1 MLGGR
6 AGEGEDLPVPPRLGT
21 SIKKAVSR
29 AATGWNARREHVSHL
44 LHTRTTEHSQRQD
57 ESVELLATPH
67 SAPRGATIPS
77 FWTRIATNG
86 FDPLVKPVVGDFLVA
101 RIAPPPEGFGSGSVR
116 SPVHREDLRRLSK
129 DGHVEETWAK
139 IQTHLRAALPESV
152 YQIWLSTLEPVG
164 IDEHTLYLRVQ
175 PEIQDWVKRRFGS
188 TLRKAASKERPSLRR
203 VELIS
208 SDVDIG
214 AGTDVR
220 AGTTAQSDP
229 SWLDRSALRPEHT
242 FAHFVIG
249 RSNRF
254 AHAAALAAAEMPGHA
269 YNPLFIHGPSGVG
282 KTHLLQAIGD
292 YAITQG
298 TAAKRARPGIH
309 YTTVEAFTNQFL
321 AALQRNDLHA
331 FKERQRRND
340 ILLIDDVQFLEGKEK
355 TAEEFFHTFDAAIS
369 SGAQVALSG
378 DRHPSEMPL
387 LQTGLR
393 ERLQEGLI
401 VDLSPPDLDTRLAI
415 LRVRA
420 RFNGISIDSNDVLHQ
435 IATRVPGNIRI
446 LEGALIRVAAFASLT
461 DSKLTIE
468 VVDRVLGHLYDSSV
482 SDLDRPS
489 NRPTVIAIQEAT
501 SEALKVDK
509 VELSS
514 SRRSRHVVYA
524 RQIAMYLCREL
535 TDLSLPAIALQ
546 FGGRDHTT
554 VLHAYRKVQ
563 KEIHTNRDTYT
574 LVISLKQAIQ
584 SASTGKPQP
593 NL

>member
-1 MLGGR
+1 MVKR
-6 AGEGEDLPVPPRLGT
+6 FAPA
-21 SIKKAVSR
+21 SF
-29 AATGWNARREHVSHL
+29 
-44 LHTRTTEHSQRQD
+44 
-57 ESVELLATPH
+57 
-67 SAPRGATIPS
+67 APRGVTIFS
-77 FWTRIATNG
+77 FWARNAANTVE
-86 FDPLVKPVVGDFLVA
+86 PLLRPVVGDFPVA

-116 SPVHREDLRRLSK
+116 SPVHREDLRRLST

-139 IQTHLRAALPESV
+139 IQAHLRADLPESV

-175 PEIQDWVKRRFGS
+175 PEIQDWVRRRFGR

-203 VELIS
+203 VELIC
-208 SDVDIG
+208 SDADGGALAETTG
-214 AGTDVR
+214 AGG
-220 AGTTAQSDP
+220 AGAES

-249 RSNRF
+249 SSNRF

-292 YAITQG
+292 YALAQG
-298 TAAKRARPGIH
+298 TASKGAGPGVH
-309 YTTVEAFTNQFL
+309 YTTVEAFTNQFM

-331 FKERQRRND
+331 FKERHRRND
-340 ILLIDDVQFLEGKEK
+340 ILLIDDVEFLEGKEK

-378 DRHPSEMPL
+378 NRHPSEMPL

-420 RFNGISIDSNDVLHQ
+420 RCNGISIDSKDVLDQ

-446 LEGALIRVAAFASLT
+446 LEGALIRVAAYASLT
-461 DSKLTIE
+461 DSALTVD
-468 VVDRVLGHLYDSSV
+468 VVDRVLGHLYEV
-482 SDLDRPS
+482 SDLERLS
-489 NRPTVIAIQEAT
+489 NRPTVTAIQEAT
-501 SEALKVDK
+501 SEALEVDQI
-509 VELSS
+509 ELSS
-514 SRRSRHVVYA
+514 GRRSRHVVYA

-535 TDLSLPAIALQ
+535 TDLSLPAIAHQ

-584 SASTGKPQP
+584 GAPKGKPQP
-593 NL
+593 KH

>member
-1 MLGGR
+1 
-6 AGEGEDLPVPPRLGT
+6 
-21 SIKKAVSR
+21 
-29 AATGWNARREHVSHL
+29 
-44 LHTRTTEHSQRQD
+44 
-57 ESVELLATPH
+57 
-67 SAPRGATIPS
+67 
-77 FWTRIATNG
+77 
-86 FDPLVKPVVGDFLVA
+86 
-101 RIAPPPEGFGSGSVR
+101 
-116 SPVHREDLRRLSK
+116 LST

-139 IQTHLRAALPESV
+139 IQTHLRGALPESV
-152 YQIWLSTLEPVG
+152 YQIWLSTLELAG

-175 PEIQDWVKRRFGS
+175 PEIQDWVQRRFGR
-188 TLRKAASKERPSLRR
+188 TLRKAASKEQPSIRR
-203 VELIS
+203 VELICP
-208 SDVDIG
+208 DVGD
-214 AGTDVR
+214 R
-220 AGTTAQSDP
+220 ATTGGSAESDP

-292 YAITQG
+292 YAIAQG
-298 TAAKRARPGIH
+298 RATRGAGTGVH
-309 YTTVEAFTNQFL
+309 YTTVEAFTNHFM

-331 FKERQRRND
+331 FKERHRRND
-340 ILLIDDVQFLEGKEK
+340 VLLIDDVQFLEGKEK

-415 LRVRA
+415 LRIRA
-420 RFNGISIDSNDVLHQ
+420 HFNGISIDSNDVLDQ
-435 IATRVPGNIRI
+435 IASRVPGNIRV

-461 DSKLTIE
+461 ESKLTIE
-468 VVDRVLGHLYDSSV
+468 VVDRVLGHLYDSSAI
-482 SDLDRPS
+482 DLEPLP
-489 NRPTVIAIQEAT
+489 NRPTVTAIQEVTA
-501 SEALKVDK
+501 EALQVDRI
-509 VELSS
+509 ELSS
-514 SRRSRHVVYA
+514 GRRSRHVVYA

-535 TDLSLPAIALQ
+535 TDLSLPAIARQ

-554 VLHAYRKVQ
+554 VLHAYRKVK
-563 KEIHTNRDTYT
+563 KEIHTNRETYT
-574 LVISLKQAIQ
+574 LVISLQQAIQ
-584 SASTGKPQP
+584 GTSRGKPQP
-593 NL
+593 KP